1 MVCGNGRMM
10 IRFLIG
16 LWILMSSI
24 LVHACDFD
32 HQIESIERKIK
43 KPRKILDNNSLDD
56 VEVVK
61 RHLTI
66 MYAVDQEVRKLF
78 IVFDNPT
85 TRKLL
90 TEVDFFHTEHLKAIL
105 AIHGWIIMSKFGK
118 EADHQAW
125 LLVQHTDHDPE
136 FQKRCVLLLQHLY
149 PSGETDKKNYA
160 YLYDRVALKFQDLGL
175 KQRCGTQ
182 AKMIDNKIE
191 LYPFEG
197 SLEDLNQHRHEM
209 DLGPVEDY
217 METLKTFYKG

>member
-105 AIHGWIIMSKFGK
+105 AIHGWISSCQNL
-118 EADHQAW
+118 A
-125 LLVQHTDHDPE
+125 
-136 FQKRCVLLLQHLY
+136 
-149 PSGETDKKNYA
+149 KK
-160 YLYDRVALKFQDLGL
+160 LIIKL
-175 KQRCGTQ
+175 
-182 AKMIDNKIE
+182 
-191 LYPFEG
+191 G
-197 SLEDLNQHRHEM
+197 SLFSILIMILSFKNAVSCYCSTYI
-209 DLGPVEDY
+209 PVERQIRKI
-217 METLKTFYKG
+217 MLTHLVIS